1 MARIVIASAADAARE
16 HLSQLLISSGFSIFR
31 CCASGSELRR
41 TLNECEDGVVI
52 LMGPLPG
59 CKPDELQWDYGD
71 HVQILLIGKPS
82 LLESCEAPE
91 IFRLPLPIAG
101 QAVIGAVNMLAQLHQ
116 MRLPKRS
123 GEDKQIVEQAKKL
136 LMARDGITE
145 PEAHRAM
152 QQYAMR
158 HGTKM
163 AEYAKQIVNSSMRT
177 EE

>member
-1 MARIVIASAADAARE
+1 MIQI
-16 HLSQLLISSGFSIFR
+16 
-31 CCASGSELRR
+31 GS
-41 TLNECEDGVVI
+41 
-52 LMGPLPG
+52 LPG

>member
-1 MARIVIASAADAARE
+1 MARIVIAAAQEESRAQLNRL
-16 HLSQLLISSGFSIFR
+16 LSSSGFSVFR

-41 TLNECEDGVVI
+41 TINECEDGIVI
-52 LMGPLPG
+52 LIGALPG

-71 HVQILLIGKPS
+71 RVQILLIGKPS

-116 MRLPKRS
+116 KRLPKRT
-123 GEDKQIVEQAKKL
+123 GEDKQLVEQAKEL

-158 HGTKM
+158 HGMKM
-163 AEYAKQIVNSSMRT
+163 ADYARQILETS
-177 EE
+177 